1 MDVKN
6 EKGCSPNKGKL
17 VRVCAMVLTAFILL
31 VFLKYMIAQH
41 ITSVEDFRKFISEFG
56 IVGPLVLTAF
66 QAFQVVV
73 PVLPG
78 YLGCA
83 AGAMAFGTTV
93 GFICNYVGICAGSI
107 ASYFIARKLGMDVVL
122 AMFSEKQY
130 KKWSER
136 ICKKKSYDNFLFVA
150 TLLPLFPDDFLCYFS
165 GLIKMNSRRFI
176 RIILL
181 GKPWC
186 ILAYSLLF
194 GMIK

>member
-1 MDVKN
+1 MDKTN
-6 EKGCSPNKGKL
+6 EKEICHNKGKL
-17 VRVCAMVLTAFILL
+17 VKLLSGVIIALIFLVL
-31 VFLKYMIAQH
+31 LKYMIAQH
-41 ITSVEDFRKFISEFG
+41 ITSVEDFRNFIGKFG
-56 IVGPLVLTAF
+56 IIGPVVLTIF
-66 QAFQVVV
+66 QAIQVVV

-93 GFICNYVGICAGSI
+93 GFVCNYIGICAGSI
-107 ASYFIARKLGMDVVL
+107 ASYFIARKFGIDVVL

-130 KKWSER
+130 NKWSER
-136 ICKKKSYDNFLFVA
+136 LCKKKSYDNFLFVA

-165 GLIKMNSRRFI
+165 GLIKMNAKRFV

-186 ILAYSLLF
+186 ILAYSIIF
-194 GMIK
+194 GLIK

>member
-1 MDVKN
+1 M
-6 EKGCSPNKGKL
+6 
-17 VRVCAMVLTAFILL
+17 
-31 VFLKYMIAQH
+31 LKYMIALH
-41 ITSVEDFRKFISEFG
+41 ITSVEDFRKFISQFG
-56 IVGPLVLTAF
+56 IIGPLVLTIF

-83 AGAMAFGTTV
+83 AGAMVFGSTV
-93 GFICNYVGICAGSI
+93 GFICNYVGICTGSI

-130 KKWSER
+130 NKWSER

-176 RIILL
+176 KIILL

-186 ILAYSLLF
+186 ILAYSLVF
-194 GMIK
+194 GSIK